1 MILYGTEMGVDLK
14 FKSVY
19 ILLAATVR
27 SYYFVKVVK
36 KQRYNLET
44 NNYLWVL
51 PTIVDRYRLLIWSN
65 LQPMKTRIT

>member
-14 FKSVY
+14 FKSVF

-44 NNYLWVL
+44 NKYLWGFAYYC
-51 PTIVDRYRLLIWSN
+51 DRYRLLIWSN